1 MGAYKIVVKPFGEH
15 AILITWPNQV
25 DEAILD
31 DIIGFRAHLEQTIL
45 PFPHWELVAA
55 YNSLTI
61 INNSGSVDLE
71 HYEQLLLEEYAAKRK
86 KKLAKHWLWKLPV
99 CYDKAFG
106 MDLEEVAEV
115 LETGT
120 EELIRMHTSHTYIVY
135 GIGFLPGF
143 MYLGGLPEALEIPR
157 KSTPRLAVPK
167 GSVGLAGKQTGIY
180 PQQSP
185 GGWNIIG
192 NCPIPIFNVEKEA
205 PCFVN
210 VGDRIQ
216 FYPIN
221 KGEYELHKLQAEV
234 GIYNIEKKRWHAKG

>member
-1 MGAYKIVVKPFGEH
+1 MGAYKIALKPFGEQ

-25 DEAILD
+25 DEGILD
-31 DIIGFRAHLEQTIL
+31 DIIAFRSHLQQSVL
-45 PFPHWELVAA
+45 PSPDWELVAA
-55 YNSLTI
+55 YNSLTV
-61 INNSGSVDLE
+61 INSREPVDWK
-71 HYEQLLLEEYAAKRK
+71 HYREVLRSEYGAKRK
-86 KKLAKHWLWKLPV
+86 KKLAKRWLWRLPV

-106 MDLEEVAEV
+106 MDLEEVAEF
-115 LETGT
+115 LEIGT
-120 EELIRMHTSHTYIVY
+120 EELIGMHTSHTYVVF

-157 KSTPRLAVPK
+157 KSTPRLEVPK

-192 NCPIPIFNVEKEA
+192 NCPIPIFNIEKEQ

-221 KGEYELHKLQAEV
+221 KGEFDLHKLEAEV
-234 GIYNIEKKRWHAKG
+234 GIYNIEKQQWHAKG